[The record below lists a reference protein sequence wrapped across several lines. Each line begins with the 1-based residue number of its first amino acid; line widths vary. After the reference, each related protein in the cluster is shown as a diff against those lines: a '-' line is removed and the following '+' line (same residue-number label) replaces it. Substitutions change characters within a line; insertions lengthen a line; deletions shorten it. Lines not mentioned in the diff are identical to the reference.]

1 MWRVPRRLRQVRY
14 VRPMSKRRMA
24 VLYLAAAIWGF
35 VFAEMMFREA
45 FG

>member
-1 MWRVPRRLRQVRY
+1 
-14 VRPMSKRRMA
+14 MSKRRMA